1 MSPRRSRR
9 SSAASSSPAIRN
21 DDATGA
27 SACADRHLARVSDDV
42 AVSLTPIRDV
52 SFLGADALMGATA
65 SSSGAPGGYPPPP
78 ANGTTLEAALA
89 QIEEEQLQK
98 VRAPPRPRPARG
110 SEFDDAG
117 DGEEMPTP
125 PSRGFVRSRLDPS
138 PPEPDLTPRDPPF
151 RPRQALA
158 ESRSDSP
165 DAPRPLPA
173 RPRPPPGGAVELG
186 VVESDE
192 AMAQRLQREE
202 RERANASSRDAFYPN
217 MPYDPARR
225 APPTSEPQ
233 PASFLM
239 PVPHHAPHPAPALSF
254 SYPPP
259 PPAAAPPLPTAESLG
274 RRAMNDE
281 IARNTGEPRGT
292 WTAPVLHGGSYP
304 REPAS
309 PYYPPVPTRGGESPG
324 GESPG
329 GDGDAALA
337 ARLQAEEDAAAAAR
351 RPRDGGDVIDD
362 DEALARALQEEEDLA
377 GGRGQSTNPATR
389 RPRRMTP
396 ADSVPPGACPGCRR
410 DVSAFGGYVTAMGA
424 RWHRGCFAC
433 GACGGAIGG
442 THFATRDGAPY
453 HRSCYRER
461 FAPRCGVCDR
471 FIGSSTAGGT
481 AGGGGGTPANDAN
494 EAVGGS
500 VRFMTHP
507 YWGTVFCPEHEFDG
521 TRRCDGCDRMEARG
535 GRGVATGGYGSYAS
549 SSGAGAGASSSCG
562 EFAELPD
569 GRAMC
574 LECASTAV
582 IDAEH
587 DGAPLYDDVCVFFSK
602 RDLPLLPER
611 PPLHLVSQDTLND
624 ADDKE
629 GWHRGRTAR
638 TRGLCLFEE
647 HTVYTVERTPD
658 FAGGFFPV
666 GFKERVVG
674 QSRGATVVNAVVV
687 LYGLP
692 AVCAGAILAHE
703 CTHAYIRMAGGYPRL
718 RPKIEEGLCQLMALL
733 WVENT
738 AGRFFRRGRGRGRGE
753 GRGEGR
759 VVVARQGRGRL
770 GGAQPGG
777 HGGVC
782 GEPDQDGP
790 DGGVRGRAAGRVGGV
805 PKTRPRRGLRAREAN
820 RGAAAVSVS
829 RASAQASRD
838 AIKSPGS

>member
-1 MSPRRSRR
+1 
-9 SSAASSSPAIRN
+9 
-21 DDATGA
+21 
-27 SACADRHLARVSDDV
+27 
-42 AVSLTPIRDV
+42 
-52 SFLGADALMGATA
+52 
-65 SSSGAPGGYPPPP
+65 
-78 ANGTTLEAALA
+78 
-89 QIEEEQLQK
+89 
-98 VRAPPRPRPARG
+98 
-110 SEFDDAG
+110 
-117 DGEEMPTP
+117 MPTP
-125 PSRGFVRSRLDPS
+125 PSRGVERSRLDPS
-138 PPEPDLTPRDPPF
+138 PPEPDLTPGDPPF
-151 RPRQALA
+151 RSRQALA
-158 ESRSDSP
+158 ESRAASARDSP

-225 APPTSEPQ
+225 APPSTVANDPR
-233 PASFLM
+233 PSFLA
-239 PVPHHAPHPAPALSF
+239 PVPHPAPAPAFSF
-254 SYPPP
+254 PRPPGPPP
-259 PPAAAPPLPTAESLG
+259 PSAPPPTTESLG

-281 IARNTGEPRGT
+281 IARNTGKPEGT
-292 WTAPVLHGGSYP
+292 WTAPVLRDGSYP
-304 REPAS
+304 EPSRGTREPPS
-309 PYYPPVPTRGGESPG
+309 PYYPGGTGSGWGDRPG
-324 GESPG
+324 ACDPIGAASGANGGGGSADDDEALARALQAREEEEERRVREARRRAG
-329 GDGDAALA
+329 AGVGDGDAALA
-337 ARLQAEEDAAAAAR
+337 ARLQAEEDAAAGASSAG
-351 RPRDGGDVIDD
+351 PRAGDVVVD

-377 GGRGQSTNPATR
+377 AGGGGGSTSRLNRHR
-389 RPRRMTP
+389 RTP
-396 ADSVPPGACPGCRR
+396 ADSVPPGACPGCREQ
-410 DVSAFGGYVTAMGA
+410 VSAFGGYVTAMGA
-424 RWHRGCFAC
+424 RWHRGCFTC

-442 THFATRDGAPY
+442 GTSFATRDGAPF
-453 HRSCYRER
+453 HRSCYREK
-461 FAPRCGVCDR
+461 FAPRCGVCDE
-471 FIGSSTAGGT
+471 FIGSSTGGT
-481 AGGGGGTPANDAN
+481 NEVGGT
-494 EAVGGS
+494 S

-535 GRGVATGGYGSYAS
+535 GGGVATGGYGSHAS
-549 SSGAGAGASSSCG
+549 SRVNHSSSG

-582 IDAEH
+582 IDADH

-647 HTVYTVERTPD
+647 HVVYTVERTPD

-733 WVENT
+733 WVEH
-738 AGRFFRRGRGRGRGE
+738 
-753 GRGEGR
+753 
-759 VVVARQGRGRL
+759 VA
-770 GGAQPGG
+770 A
-777 HGGVC
+777 HGIETMG
-782 GEPDQDGP
+782 
-790 DGGVRGRAAGRVGGV
+790 VGGGNKDKV
-805 PKTRPRRGLRAREAN
+805 RSGGGWEEHNLAAMAGFVANQIRTDPTEVYGDGLRDALAAYQKHGL
-820 RGAAAVSVS
+820 GAVFEHV
-829 RASAQASRD
+829 RQTGELPR
-838 AIKSPGS
+838 